1 MKTRILI
8 LLFTLGACS
17 MAHAVGVSDIV
28 SISTNSNIVV
38 QDAQN
43 LQEFSRKLITLNA
56 NGFTDTVAGSTQT
69 VTYTLLQKQGLIA
82 WYQALKAQ
90 LQLDFQQL
98 P

>member
-1 MKTRILI
+1 
-8 LLFTLGACS
+8 